1 MPNDDATARTVLA
14 ALHMDT
20 ADLARLG
27 SGFTS
32 QVWLVRDAGLA
43 YALRIARDPA
53 DRVCTFPAE
62 HNLMARLGAL
72 GARVPAPIAGSWQ
85 LDGWPL
91 APFSLT
97 SFIAGVP
104 LRAKAHPWAAGR
116 IAAFLRLLHSIP
128 ATGFGPLIEVDG
140 QLRGQSGDMA
150 AGLAATFAGDSLW
163 PFGAARLTAHPA
175 LADRPEL
182 QAGIEEQAHTVITAA
197 LDRPGVVVHSD
208 LHEENMLQDGRRIGF
223 IDFGE
228 SFVGSADWDFAALA
242 YFGGWLLAERTLAA
256 YLPDERDFERRRAS
270 IAAVALSFGLFR
282 WQQDRRLGVDDEVH
296 DESFLGESLARVQ
309 APAAAVRTQATPG
322 A

>member
-1 MPNDDATARTVLA
+1 LPNDDATARAVLA
-14 ALHMDT
+14 ALHMAT
-20 ADLARLG
+20 ADLSRLG
-27 SGFTS
+27 SGFAS
-32 QVWLVRDAGLA
+32 EVWLVRDAGHA
-43 YALRIARDPA
+43 YALRIALDPA
-53 DRVCTFPAE
+53 DWVCTYPAE

-104 LRAKAHPWAAGR
+104 LRAEAHGWAAGR

-128 ATGFGPLIEVDG
+128 ATGFGPLVEVDG
-140 QLRGQSGDMA
+140 QLVGRSGDRPT
-150 AGLAATFAGDSLW
+150 GLAATFEGYPLW
-163 PFGAARLTAHPA
+163 PFGGARLAAHPA
-175 LADRPEL
+175 LAERREL
-182 QAGIEEQAHTVITAA
+182 RARIDGQARTVTQAA
-197 LDRPGVVVHSD
+197 LDGPAVVVHSD
-208 LHEENMLQDGRRIGF
+208 LHEENILQDGRRIGF

-256 YLPDERDFERRRAS
+256 YLSDEGDFERRRAS
-270 IAAVALSFGLFR
+270 IAAVSLSFGLFR
-282 WQQDRRLGVDDEVH
+282 WQQDRRMGVDDEAH
-296 DESFLGESLARVQ
+296 DESFLRESLARIQ
-309 APAAAVRTQATPG
+309 APAAPVRAHATPG